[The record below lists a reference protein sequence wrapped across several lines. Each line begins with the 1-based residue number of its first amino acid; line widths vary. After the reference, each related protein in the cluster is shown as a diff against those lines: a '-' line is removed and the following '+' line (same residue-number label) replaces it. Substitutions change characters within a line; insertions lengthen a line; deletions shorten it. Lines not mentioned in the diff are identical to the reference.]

1 MTSPDPLPSTGH
13 SDGPPNTREQY
24 THQGNVTA
32 SRSFQ
37 SRRAEQ
43 FAGFLLPKLRA
54 GMHLLDC
61 GCGPGSITIDLA
73 AAVDPGEVIGIDA
86 DETPLVLARALAQ
99 EMGRSNVRFIKESIY
114 SLPFPDNT
122 FDVVYSC
129 QVFPHLHDPTAALRE
144 IYRVLKPGGIVAIT
158 SGANQDTFFWPND
171 SRLVRMMEIY
181 REQVAKNGGQPYV
194 GYEQHALAA
203 AVGFQEIE
211 LSGWVNFI
219 HGSDDAATR
228 WIAALEELRKTSRE
242 LEEQAPAVEAAWRRW
257 GSTPNAYFAA
267 PLLELIAR
275 KPEN

>member
-1 MTSPDPLPSTGH
+1 
-13 SDGPPNTREQY
+13 
-24 THQGNVTA
+24 
-32 SRSFQ
+32 
-37 SRRAEQ
+37 
-43 FAGFLLPKLRA
+43 
-54 GMHLLDC
+54 MHLLDC

-99 EMGRSNVRFIKESIY
+99 EMDRSNVRFLKESIY

-129 QVFPHLHDPTAALRE
+129 QVFPHLNDPTAALRE
-144 IYRVLKPGGIVAIT
+144 IYRVLKPGGIAAIT
-158 SGANQDTFFWPND
+158 SGANRNGFIWPD
-171 SRLVRMMEIY
+171 EPLLKRMFEIY
-181 REQVAKNGGQPYV
+181 MEQVARNGGQPYV

-211 LSGWVNFI
+211 LTGRVHFV
-219 HGSDDAATR
+219 HGSDDAATG
-228 WIAALEELRKTSRE
+228 WIGALEELSKTSLE
-242 LEEQAPAVEAAWRRW
+242 LEENAPAVEAAWRRW
-257 GSTPNAYFAA
+257 GSTPNAYYAS